1 VAAEVAVVA
10 VGLLAGIIAGMLG
23 VGGGAL
29 FAPALV
35 IFLGESQLHAEAT
48 SLVAIVPTA
57 LVGAWRQQQYG
68 NLRLREGLRLGALGA
83 GGGLVGV
90 ALANTVSERVLR
102 SIFAV
107 FILFVAFQLVRR
119 ELRSGEAEP
128 TQRGDL
134 A

>member
-1 VAAEVAVVA
+1 MANELAVVA
-10 VGLLAGIIAGMLG
+10 VGLLAGVVAGMLG

-57 LVGAWRQQQYG
+57 LAGAWQQQRYG
-68 NLRLREGLRLGALGA
+68 NLRLREGLTLGGLAA
-83 GGGLVGV
+83 GGGIAGV
-90 ALANTVSERVLR
+90 AIANVVSEQLLR
-102 SIFAV
+102 TIFAV
-107 FILFVAFQLVRR
+107 FILVVAFQLVRR
-119 ELRSGEAEP
+119 ELRPEEPRKRGE
-128 TQRGDL
+128 L